1 MIYTVLQTLVLAILI
16 LKLVSRDEWKMNQG
30 NKKASESSSYG
41 LFTTSDFQVSKVFL
55 LTDCVL
61 LKHWFIAM
69 INWTGKNGFYLW
81 LAAIEGSSSKCIN
94 QFMLTIYL
102 WFATPYRKPPDK
114 ITFTSVCRNS
124 IAVFRD
130 LLTVLVDKIIQSN
143 NSTYFWITFAL
154 SQVSD
159 ICFRKEKHDKSSCKP
174 YIFEQRNRK
183 TFLTKS
189 TNLIKRLEGK
199 TLISN
204 IVLSY
209 ATKIKDDEQIVN
221 PLPIS
226 HECQYEFAIDTATSF
241 HVCKH
246 KELFIDGIRKT
257 KSIYLKGIGGRVKVK
272 GHGTISVKVTDDN
285 DQECNLRISNVLYV
299 PQSPTNLLSPQLWS
313 ECSETPTGTGEITVG
328 GTTILFWDESQ
339 HSMLIKH
346 HEALKIPIFFV
357 EQSVVTKSGEE
368 KVFPKLTIDPK
379 CLRTSAP
386 LIEVDELGN
395 EEITIMPLD
404 DEEAEF
410 SAIYPKK
417 RTVYVDE
424 LDKIDSQ
431 RRYTDNP
438 PNNVPMPHQMIFE
451 DCDSILGSEQTL
463 QESSFDS
470 SLLSEN
476 TVTTAQSNISDE
488 KNEAGSNDIVL
499 GMSED
504 QKLWL
509 KYHYALKH
517 LPKAYMK
524 KLAKAGIIPRKL
536 EKVDPPICVAC
547 LKGKQHR
554 TPWKGRNKN
563 VPTIRKPHHNFPGAQ
578 TSSDQMISPFGGMI
592 PQIKGRLMKAK
603 YYAATIFVDH
613 FTDYTYVHLM
623 SDTKAENTLE
633 AKNAYE
639 ALMFS
644 HGHKVLA
651 YHADNGRYAEEAFKQ
666 DAKNKAQ
673 IMSYCGVGVHSQNG
687 IAERRIKSLCE
698 DARTMLSHGMHAWP
712 QVVTKSLWPFALKA
726 SCRARNKFNLDEDNC
741 SPEMK
746 LAGVKTPP
754 EIRNEHPLFCP
765 VFTLHKG
772 LQSGLGTIPKWNP
785 RSNAGVYLG
794 HSPEHASNVALV
806 LNLTTGH
813 VSPQY
818 HVVFDDNFSTID
830 YISSQK
836 EPTNWEELC
845 KFHSEEYSMIPTTAA
860 KMNKIT
866 QEIQW
871 LSDLTADDTSSE
883 VDSAS
888 QINEQQPSIAREG
901 EVNKDN
907 ETEDQHLN
915 KDNENDKVQTQ
926 TIWDSEGGATKTL
939 RRSSRIREQDKK
951 HKLSSLQMAVGM
963 ISALVTNVN
972 PTPKLYNKMK
982 HIISSRVRE
991 HADRLML
998 YPQTVEINVDGSINN
1013 MHPLCMATSSGKND
1027 TYHFHDAMQQ
1037 PDREE
1042 FIKAMIKE
1050 LKDHHDNKHWRLV
1063 KRSSIGNAKTVKAIW
1078 AFKRKRRP
1086 DGSILKYKA
1095 RLNAHGG
1102 MQIYGETY
1110 WDTYAPV
1117 VNWISIRM
1125 MLTLSVIHSLH
1136 TKSIDFTLAFPQ
1148 ADVEPV
1154 IYMEVPLGCEVPEGD
1169 YVCLLLKNLY
1179 GLKQAAKTWFEHLR
1193 DTLTLD
1199 EKLGGYGFKQS
1210 KIDPCIFFRDG
1221 LILISWVDDCL
1232 IFSRSKD
1239 LADELIASLQNS
1251 FTLTEE
1257 EDVSAYLGVEVKFC
1271 KETDTVTLSQPYLIK
1286 RIIEVMGASINEA
1299 NAKSTPSVYKEI
1311 LHKDEEGPDRK
1322 LSWNYRSVVGMLNYL
1337 AASTRP
1343 DILFAVHQCARFA
1356 ANPKLS
1362 HERAIKRIVRYL
1374 KGTPNGGI
1382 MLRPNPKEGIKC
1394 YVDADFAGGYCDETK
1409 DDPISV
1415 YSRTGYVIFYFGC
1428 PVLWVSK
1435 LQSEISLST
1444 VEAEYIAL
1452 SAAMRDLIPFVDQVN
1467 ELSKIFGEN
1476 APEIELHCTLFED
1489 NNGALELA
1497 TKPRYRPR
1505 TKHIAIKYHHFREK
1519 VQKGLISIKAIDTR
1533 EQIADQFTKRLQVG
1547 IFQYL
1552 RSKLL
1557 GW

>member
-1 MIYTVLQTLVLAILI
+1 MIYTVLQTLMLAILV
-16 LKLVSRDEWKMNQG
+16 LKFVTNNEIQTNQEVRKRFKSVS
-30 NKKASESSSYG
+30 G
-41 LFTTSDFQVSKVFL
+41 LHTTGDFQVSMAFL
-55 LTDCVL
+55 LTDCIL
-61 LKHWFIAM
+61 LNHWFIALIGGM
-69 INWTGKNGFYLW
+69 GKHGFYLW
-81 LAAIEGSSSKCIN
+81 LAALENSSINCIN
-94 QFMLTIYL
+94 QIMLTIYL
-102 WFATPYRKPPDK
+102 WFATPCRKPPDK
-114 ITFTSVCRNS
+114 NIFKS
-124 IAVFRD
+124 ICKDCVS
-130 LLTVLVDKIIQSN
+130 LLAQHATDMIERTIDSN
-143 NSTYFWITFAL
+143 NSLYFWITFIL
-154 SQVSD
+154 SQVPYIGHCD
-159 ICFRKEKHDKSSCKP
+159 KKSSET
-174 YIFEQRNRK
+174 YMYENRSPRV
-183 TFLTKS
+183 FSTKS
-189 TNLIKRLEGK
+189 KNLIKRLEGL
-199 TLISN
+199 TLVSN

-209 ATKIKDDEQIVN
+209 ATKINNDEQLVD

-226 HECQYEFAIDTATSF
+226 NERQYEFAIDTATSF

-246 KELFIDGIRKT
+246 KELFVQGIRKT
-257 KSIYLKGIGGRVKVK
+257 KSIYLKGIGGRVKVQ
-272 GHGTISVKVTDDN
+272 GFGTISVKAIDDN
-285 DQECNLRISNVLYV
+285 DQECNLIISNVLYV

-313 ECSETPTGTGEITVG
+313 ECSEKPTGTGEITVG
-328 GTTILFWDESQ
+328 GTTILFWDESK
-339 HSMLIKH
+339 HSMLIRH
-346 HEALKIPIFFV
+346 HEALKIPIFLV
-357 EQSVVTKSGEE
+357 EQSVVTESGD
-368 KVFPKLTIDPK
+368 KKLFPKLTMDPR

-386 LIEVDELGN
+386 IIEVDELGN
-395 EEITIMPLD
+395 EEIRVMPLD
-404 DEEAEF
+404 DEEAD
-410 SAIYPKK
+410 IHNVRTNKT
-417 RTVYVDE
+417 TVYVDE
-424 LDKIDSQ
+424 LDKIDSR
-431 RRYTDNP
+431 RRYTDSS
-438 PNNVPMPHQMIFE
+438 PNEVTLPHQINFDE
-451 DCDSILGSEQTL
+451 SGSILEDEQTMG
-463 QESSFDS
+463 ESSIDS
-470 SLLSEN
+470 SIITDDAVS
-476 TVTTAQSNISDE
+476 TAQSTFSDDDTD
-488 KNEAGSNDIVL
+488 AGMQETAL
-499 GMSED
+499 GMTED

-578 TSSDQMISPFGGMI
+578 TSSDQMISPFGGMV

-623 SDTKAENTLE
+623 KDTKAENTLE

-639 ALMFS
+639 ALMLS

-666 DAKNKAQ
+666 DAKDKAQ
-673 IMSYCGVGVHSQNG
+673 IMSYCGVGAHSQNG

-726 SCRARNKFNLDEDNC
+726 SCRARNKFNLDDDNC

-746 LAGVKTPP
+746 LAGVKTTP

-772 LQSGLGTIPKWNP
+772 LQSGHGTIPKWNP

-818 HVVFDDNFSTID
+818 HVVFDDNFSTVE
-830 YISSQK
+830 YISSRQ
-836 EPTNWEELC
+836 EPTNWEDLC
-845 KFHSEEYSMIPTTAA
+845 KYHTEDYSMVPNTAA
-860 KMNKIT
+860 KVNNMT
-866 QEIQW
+866 SEIRW
-871 LSDLTADDTSSE
+871 LSDLDADDSSAE
-883 VDSAS
+883 VDPVS
-888 QINEQQPSIAREG
+888 QTDEQQPTIAREG
-901 EVNKDN
+901 END
-907 ETEDQHLN
+907 ETESGVHPNHIHEDDPDTNQA
-915 KDNENDKVQTQ
+915 KRR
-926 TIWDSEGGATKTL
+926 SEGEHSKTL
-939 RRSSRIREQDKK
+939 RRSPRIQERDARRQ
-951 HKLSSLQMAVGM
+951 SANLQ
-963 ISALVTNVN
+963 SALGMLSALLTC
-972 PTPKLYNKMK
+972 TSLYNKIKKKMK
-982 HIISSRVRE
+982 IRVKE
-991 HADRLML
+991 HAERLMM
-998 YPQTVEINVDGSINN
+998 YPQLVEMNVDGSINS
-1013 MHPLCMATSSGKND
+1013 MHPLCMVNSSGKND
-1027 TYHFHDAMQQ
+1027 AYHFHDAMRQ

-1042 FIKAMIKE
+1042 FIKAMVKE
-1050 LKDHHDNKHWRLV
+1050 LKDHHENKHWKLV
-1063 KRSSIGNAKTVKAIW
+1063 LRSSIGDAKTVKAIW

-1148 ADVEPV
+1148 ADVETT

-1199 EKLGGYGFKQS
+1199 IKQGGYGFQQS
-1210 KIDPCIFFRDG
+1210 KIDPCIFFREG
-1221 LILISWVDDCL
+1221 IILISWVDDCL
-1232 IFSRSKD
+1232 IFSKTKD
-1239 LADELIASLQNS
+1239 LADELISSLHNS

-1257 EDVSAYLGVEVKFC
+1257 DDVSAYLGVEVKFC
-1271 KETDTVTLSQPYLIK
+1271 KKTDTITLTQPYLIA
-1286 RIIEVMGASINEA
+1286 RIIEVMGSSISEA
-1299 NAKSTPSVYKEI
+1299 NIKTTPSVYKEV
-1311 LHKDEEGPDRK
+1311 LHKDENGPNRK
-1322 LSWNYRSVVGMLNYL
+1322 LDWNYRSVVGMLNYL

-1356 ANPKLS
+1356 ADPKLS

-1374 KGTPNGGI
+1374 KGTSNGGI
-1382 MLRPNPKEGIKC
+1382 TLRPNPKDGIKC

-1409 DDPISV
+1409 NDPVSV

-1452 SAAMRDLIPFVDQVN
+1452 SAAMRDVIPFVDQVN
-1467 ELSKIFGEN
+1467 ELSNIFGEMT
-1476 APEIELHCTLFED
+1476 PEIKLRCTLFED

-1519 VQKGLISIKAIDTR
+1519 VQKGIISIEAIDTK
-1533 EQIADQFTKRLQVG
+1533 EQIADQFTKGLQVG
-1547 IFQYL
+1547 VFQYL